1 MPFNHNG
8 VRKMRKS
15 RRSRTGYSLW
25 KARRNYDRSQIDR
38 RTRLG
43 RIAISAMQKRGRKS
57 PEEREALAAVGYP
70 GY

>member
-1 MPFNHNG
+1 MVTQPMQ
-8 VRKMRKS
+8 RKRKTAKS
-15 RRSRTGYSLW
+15 YRLW

-43 RIAISAMQKRGRKS
+43 RIAINAMEKRGRKS